1 MKKYIFLIISLIFIP
16 FVVSAW
22 MSPVIIG
29 GRGIPADWLS
39 DEWDKR
45 IKLTVDNTK
54 IDAALSHFP
63 VTVILSSTHGDCV
76 FDELTQD
83 ANRKKIAFTKSDGTT
98 QLYGEIEK
106 WDDANESAII
116 HVSLSG
122 WSLSSSA
129 DTDFYMYYDVDH
141 ADNDTYIGDIDS
153 TPGHSVWDSNFKFV
167 CHMVDETTS
176 AVKDSTSNGNDG
188 TKKAANEP
196 IEAVGK
202 IGQGQDFDGNDRI
215 QVAHS
220 AELCANDYFTVECV
234 AKIDALDTDSYL
246 IAKCDDLAT
255 ADDNHSYRLIFQG
268 SNKVA
273 FGVSQTG
280 LFANEVK
287 VESAVY
293 SASTWYH
300 LAGRNDGTNISLF
313 SNTTKTETAS
323 ALTVFDST
331 SNVNIGCRYDLSEVA
346 YKLFLAGNMDEIRI
360 SATPRTDAWIKATY
374 NTLWDTLL
382 TYGSEEVL

>member
-1 MKKYIFLIISLIFIP
+1 
-16 FVVSAW
+16 
-22 MSPVIIG
+22 MS
-29 GRGIPADWLS
+29 WLS
-39 DEWDKR
+39 GWDKR
-45 IKLTVDNTK
+45 IKLTIDNTK

-122 WSLSSSA
+122 WSISSSA

-196 IEAVGK
+196 IEATGK
-202 IGQGQDFDGNDRI
+202 IGKGQDFDGNDDYIGLPILGLTNASDITIESIFKHDVVNVQQAIVSLEDSVGYFRMESI
-215 QVAHS
+215 AAGDIIGYVYDGAHH
-220 AELCANDYFTVECV
+220 N
-234 AKIDALDTDSYL
+234 IG
-246 IAKCDDLAT
+246 AT
-255 ADDNHSYRLIFQG
+255 AISP
-268 SNKVA
+268 
-273 FGVSQTG
+273 
-280 LFANEVK
+280 
-287 VESAVY
+287 
-293 SASTWYH
+293 STWYMGTFVKNGNTSSLYLDSDLKGSYAH
-300 LAGRNDGTNISLF
+300 STIKAAVGDEAIGARDIGTGNDYEYNGIVD
-313 SNTTKTETAS
+313 ET
-323 ALTVFDST
+323 
-331 SNVNIGCRYDLSEVA
+331 
-346 YKLFLAGNMDEIRI
+346 RI
-360 SATPRTDAWIKATY
+360 SNSVRSAAWIKATY

-382 TYGSEEVL
+382 TYGSEETEGVTFIPQIIMF